1 MNPKVG
7 RLFTSLAEAMAALCN
22 HYSQAELRVIVDYL
36 TRSAVPFRRETRLLR
51 AGAPSGIGPE

>member
-7 RLFTSLAEAMAALCN
+7 RLFTSLAEALCN

-51 AGAPSGIGPE
+51 AGAPSGIGPK